1 MRRRHAQES
10 NPLPANP
17 DWLDA
22 GRLVGRHQ
30 EYNAKD
36 QRFAEH
42 RLEDMAAIALVS
54 SLVPLIASFFIISVE
69 SFLGDATVHVVT
81 HSQHRRH
88 RQQACTI
95 LRVDVNDNNNDMPG
109 AKQGKSPRR
118 LVIPLVGPI
127 PNAPPL
133 LVGSEMLLSPPTP
146 GQWRSLQEAVA
157 IHRNA
162 LALAAEEDQQQQQET
177 TSPVEGGTIDAA
189 PLVAVIDGVTGS
201 TAGARYSTL
210 AAVVGISSKDWS
222 ASDGEE
228 SFWDS
233 IMAPSSCGDMI
244 RPFSSTVRLV
254 GVGRAKLGGF
264 FYRTPTTCSL
274 PDGSGGHDITALDEE
289 TGSYSL
295 GQEED
300 WDDDDYDDGYEPP
313 IIMAKFNPLVDGP
326 ADSRADPKTLGNKG
340 SRSIY
345 RSPVHAINELNSMLN
360 RVRDLHNDRRRL
372 VNGITAAKARLDARK
387 LIDAGEEA
395 AGSNMIY
402 DDFEELGWVGSTQ
415 SDAQEKVGEQI
426 SVGDFL
432 SSFQQRSQTTMDPLA
447 QLARA
452 EEEQKA
458 IKFLEGL
465 DNLGLAYFGYFSA
478 IPDLTEQ
485 ALKLFVPYYSAEHR
499 SREEHDFEIA
509 SFVALRTVEGYASP
523 TEVGWALQSTSTIE
537 RLQATYDIMADH
549 RIQLEKMAEHLSHQ
563 LLDCGEECDDL
574 W

>member
-1 MRRRHAQES
+1 MYVRYSYVNAVGPTIQAIQQS
-10 NPLPANP
+10 KQGPAP
-17 DWLDA
+17 TH
-22 GRLVGRHQ
+22 G
-30 EYNAKD
+30 NAN
-36 QRFAEH
+36 RAAVEH
-42 RLEDMAAIALVS
+42 WPEDMATIALLSFV
-54 SLVPLIASFFIISVE
+54 VPLIASLSIKSVE
-69 SFLGDATVHVVT
+69 CFGYS
-81 HSQHRRH
+81 
-88 RQQACTI
+88 
-95 LRVDVNDNNNDMPG
+95 NND
-109 AKQGKSPRR
+109 KPRR

-162 LALAAEEDQQQQQET
+162 LALAAEEDQQT
-177 TSPVEGGTIDAA
+177 VSHVEGGTIDAA
-189 PLVAVIDGVTGS
+189 PLVAVIDGVTGGPS
-201 TAGARYSTL
+201 ATASTHTAGARYSTL

-222 ASDGEE
+222 ESDGEE

-264 FYRTPTTCSL
+264 FYRTPTNL
-274 PDGSGGHDITALDEE
+274 LDGSGGDDITASDEE

-300 WDDDDYDDGYEPP
+300 WDDDDDGYEPP
-313 IIMAKFNPLVDGP
+313 IIMAQFTPLVDGP
-326 ADSRADPKTLGNKG
+326 ADSRADPKTLGTKV
-340 SRSIY
+340 SRSVY

-372 VNGITAAKARLDARK
+372 VNGITTAKARLDARK
-387 LIDAGEEA
+387 LKEVGEEA
-395 AGSNMIY
+395 AGSDMAY

-415 SDAQEKVGEQI
+415 SDAQETSKKVGEEQQQMSI
-426 SVGDFL
+426 GDFL
-432 SSFQQRSQTTMDPLA
+432 SSFQGSQTTIDPLA
-447 QLARA
+447 ELARA

-458 IKFLEGL
+458 INFLEGL

-485 ALKLFVPYYSAEHR
+485 ALKLFVPYYSAENR
-499 SREEHDFEIA
+499 SREEHAFEIA
-509 SFVALRTVEGYASP
+509 LSP
-523 TEVGWALQSTSTIE
+523 FGL
-537 RLQATYDIMADH
+537 
-549 RIQLEKMAEHLSHQ
+549 
-563 LLDCGEECDDL
+563 
-574 W
+574 